1 MAFRVSTLRR
11 WYGQLAMHAGIVVF
25 PGINRERDMAIA
37 LELSTGRKPRMIWH
51 RETDLS
57 GLDLI
62 VVPGGF
68 SYGDYLR
75 CGAMAA
81 QSPVM
86 AEIRAHAAR
95 GGYLM
100 GVCNGMQILTEAH
113 LLPGAMLRNAGL
125 RFLSMDCHLR
135 VERADT
141 AFTHHYRH
149 GQTFRAPM
157 AHGDGNYF
165 ADDDT
170 LDRLEG
176 ENLIAFRYAT
186 PEGHI
191 TPEANRNGSSRSIA
205 GILSPNGRV
214 LGLMPHPED
223 LVDPLMGGTDGKP
236 LFDGLAQALA
246 A

>member
-1 MAFRVSTLRR
+1 MR
-11 WYGQLAMHAGIVVF
+11 AGIVVF
-25 PGINRERDMAIA
+25 PGINRERDLAIA
-37 LELSTGRKPRMIWH
+37 LERSSGRKPRMIWH
-51 RETDLS
+51 RETDLD

-62 VVPGGF
+62 AIPGGF

-86 AEIRAHAAR
+86 RAIRAHAER
-95 GGYLM
+95 GGHVL
-100 GVCNGMQILTEAH
+100 GVCNGFQILVEAG
-113 LLPGAMLRNAGL
+113 LLPGALLRNASL

-141 AFTHHYRH
+141 AFTAHYQRN
-149 GQTFRAPM
+149 QVFRAPM

-176 ENLIAFRYAT
+176 EGLVAFRYAT
-186 PEGHI
+186 PTGE
-191 TPEANRNGSSRSIA
+191 TTTAANRNGSARNIA
-205 GILSPNGRV
+205 GILSPNLKV

-236 LFDGLAQALA
+236 LFDGLAAALA

>member
-1 MAFRVSTLRR
+1 MK
-11 WYGQLAMHAGIVVF
+11 AGIVVF

-37 LELSTGRKPRMIWH
+37 LEKSVGTAPRMVWH
-51 RETDLS
+51 TETDLT

-62 VVPGGF
+62 VLPGGF

-86 AEIRAHAAR
+86 GAVRTHAGR
-95 GGYLM
+95 GGYVL
-100 GVCNGMQILTEAH
+100 GVCNGFQILVESG
-113 LLPGAMLRNAGL
+113 LLPGALLRNASL

-141 AFTHHYRH
+141 VFTSRYQRH
-149 GQTFRAPM
+149 ALFRAPL

-165 ADDDT
+165 ADAAT

-176 ENLIAFRYAT
+176 EGRVAFRYAT
-186 PEGHI
+186 ASGEI
-191 TPEANRNGSSRSIA
+191 TPVANRNGSARNIA
-205 GILSPNGRV
+205 GIYSDNMRV

-223 LVDPLMGGTDGKP
+223 LVDPLMGGVDGKP
-236 LFDGLAQALA
+236 LFDALA
-246 A
+246 AA